1 MEGINRFLGEQGKV
15 KIWPAKR
22 DLKIEVLKYVATKFE
37 YGRLYTEKEV
47 NTIIESW
54 HTFGDYFLIRREL
67 IDYSLMGRTKNAS
80 KYWRE
85 ETSSNNDIIDLVNTN
100 YSVGSIKSITRLSG
114 GYGSYCYYI
123 VTDMGEYIFKNI
135 ECNGMN
141 HPEYEAAIL
150 HGLREDSIPVSEI
163 CFTNDGE
170 SILKA
175 NSNVYH
181 LQKYTDG
188 KIYSRNTAPQ
198 WLLYESARMLGKI
211 QKAMEDLQ
219 PLPSGLSQ
227 NFFNYMTPERAQ
239 CNYETTLKLAY
250 DNGDTE
256 IVDAIKYKMRLIDS
270 IGDMKFDISKMTC
283 KNTHGDYK
291 IQQIICGKDKIN
303 AVIDFTSACVHPISW
318 EIIRSYISADTK
330 CIAGNVDTENLKE
343 FISSFLEYGSLNSYD
358 LKMMPYIYYYQNLVS
373 DYFGQYYKSTCRN
386 KNLILDDAFFSLNQC
401 KWFEHNISKLENELT
416 TGF

>member
-1 MEGINRFLGEQGKV
+1 MEGIKRFLDEQGKV

-80 KYWRE
+80 KYWIE
-85 ETSSNNDIIDLVNTN
+85 ETSSNSDIIDLVNTN

-123 VTDMGEYIFKNI
+123 VTDIGEYIFKNI

-150 HGLREDSIPVSEI
+150 HELRENNIPVSEI
-163 CFTNDGE
+163 CFTNDRE

-188 KIYSRNTAPQ
+188 KIYGRNTAPQ

-211 QKAMEDLQ
+211 QKAMEGLQ
-219 PLPSGLSQ
+219 PLPAGLSQ
-227 NFFNYMTPERAQ
+227 SFFNYMTPERAQ
-239 CNYETTLKLAY
+239 CNYEKTL
-250 DNGDTE
+250 
-256 IVDAIKYKMRLIDS
+256 
-270 IGDMKFDISKMTC
+270 
-283 KNTHGDYK
+283 
-291 IQQIICGKDKIN
+291 
-303 AVIDFTSACVHPISW
+303 
-318 EIIRSYISADTK
+318 
-330 CIAGNVDTENLKE
+330 
-343 FISSFLEYGSLNSYD
+343 
-358 LKMMPYIYYYQNLVS
+358 
-373 DYFGQYYKSTCRN
+373 
-386 KNLILDDAFFSLNQC
+386 
-401 KWFEHNISKLENELT
+401 
-416 TGF
+416 